1 MGLNYNKAKGRP
13 GDSLEFCLILGISC
27 LSVAFDTFL
36 DLLCLAPGVPRM
48 PRELLGNVLVVHVR
62 STGPSIRLDLK
73 STENDGHASELAMI
87 RQHSSQ
93 ITLNNSSNQITQ
105 QRMTDR

>member
-1 MGLNYNKAKGRP
+1 
-13 GDSLEFCLILGISC
+13 
-27 LSVAFDTFL
+27 
-36 DLLCLAPGVPRM
+36 M

-93 ITLNNSSNQITQ
+93 ITLNNSSHQITLNNSSNQITQ